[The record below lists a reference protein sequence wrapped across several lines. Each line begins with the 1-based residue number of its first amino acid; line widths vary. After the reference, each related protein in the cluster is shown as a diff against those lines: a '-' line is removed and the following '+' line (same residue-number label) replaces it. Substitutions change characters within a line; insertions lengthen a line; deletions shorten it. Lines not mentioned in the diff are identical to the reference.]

1 MRTLSRSRK
10 HIMGVRTFL
19 RWAFLGL
26 LLTLLP
32 AGAYAQKQKNIA
44 VLEHLGETFA
54 SVAEEASPA
63 VVGIKAE
70 IESPRQPSMERWPF
84 GQPFDPFGDD
94 FFDFFFRRRSPEGRQ
109 QQYRRQQTAK
119 GSGFIISKEGYI
131 LTNNHVVGRADKVS
145 VELLDGR
152 SFDAEILG
160 TDPESDVA
168 VIKIDGTNLPVLEL
182 ADSDDIE
189 VGKWVLA
196 IGNPLGLSHTVTAGI
211 VSAKGRSGFQLAAYE
226 DFIQTDAAINF
237 GNSGGPLID
246 MYGKAVG
253 MNTAILGPGGNIGIG
268 FAIPSNMAKQI
279 ADQLIKNGEVV
290 RGYLGVLPQDM
301 TAQMAQA
308 FGLKD
313 DRGVLI
319 PEVTEDS
326 AADKAGLKHNDII
339 LEVNGEPVESA
350 SKLRNMIARYQPGT
364 EVEIIVFRDGR
375 RKNLTV
381 TLEKRPV
388 LEEMANRE
396 SPREDTLTDLGFSVR
411 NLTEEIAQ
419 RYGFEGESG
428 VIVDRVASRSMA
440 AQEGIT
446 PGTLIKEVNRESVQN
461 VRQFASAMTKAKQKG
476 QALLL
481 VDNGRFNQFIM
492 LEFEND

>member
-1 MRTLSRSRK
+1 MRKFVQSRK
-10 HIMGVRTFL
+10 NYGAKTV
-19 RWAFLGL
+19 L
-26 LLTLLP
+26 LLALLGSLLVVLP
-32 AGAYAQKQKNIA
+32 QGVLAQQQKNIA
-44 VLEHLGETFA
+44 FLERLGETFA

-63 VVGIKAE
+63 VVGIKAK
-70 IESPRQPSMERWPF
+70 IKSSRRPSMEQRPF
-84 GQPFDPFGDD
+84 GEPFDPFGDD
-94 FFDFFFRRRSPEGRQ
+94 FFDFFFRRRSPQGRQ
-109 QQYRRQQTAK
+109 QQYRRQQTAQ

-131 LTNNHVVGRADKVS
+131 LTNNHLIRRAEEVS

-152 SFDAEILG
+152 SFEAEIVG
-160 TDPESDVA
+160 TDSESDVA
-168 VIKIDGTNLPVLEL
+168 VIKIDGANLPMLEL
-182 ADSDDIE
+182 ADSDEIE

-196 IGNPLGLSHTVTAGI
+196 IGNPLGLNHTVTAGI

-279 ADQLIKNGEVV
+279 ADQLIEGGEVV

-313 DRGVLI
+313 DKGVLI
-319 PEVTEDS
+319 PEVTEGS

-339 LEVNGEPVESA
+339 LEVNEESVESA
-350 SKLRNMIARYQPGT
+350 SQLRNTIARYKPGT
-364 EVEIIVFRDGR
+364 KVEIIVFRDGQ

-381 TLEKRPV
+381 TLEKRPAP
-388 LEEMANRE
+388 EEMASRE
-396 SPREDTLTDLGFSVR
+396 SQREDTFTDLGFSVR
-411 NLTEEIAQ
+411 NLTEELAQ

-428 VIVDRVASRSMA
+428 VIVDRVASHSMA
-440 AQEGIT
+440 TQKGIV
-446 PGTLIKEVNRESVQN
+446 PGTLIKEINRKPVKN
-461 VRQFASAMTKAKQKG
+461 VEQFRSAMKKAMREG

-481 VDNGRFNQFIM
+481 IDNGRFSHFIV
-492 LEFEND
+492 LEFENED